1 MCDMLLLTLI
11 KSVLNSCAMLTSYT
25 LMSIWLI
32 PNYNVNAY
40 VVSLSDFKL
49 RLIHN
54 LTTHSNI
61 YNYTHTIHIL

>member
-11 KSVLNSCAMLTSYT
+11 KSVLNSSAMLTSYT

-32 PNYNVNAY
+32 PNGCNVNAY

-49 RLIHN
+49 RLVHN
-54 LTTHSNI
+54 LTTDMHSNI
-61 YNYTHTIHIL
+61 